1 MILLV
6 RILTTTAPT
15 TGQFS
20 FNPRKTLL
28 NLRTKHRFLF
38 RTGTG
43 RERIRKLPALLR
55 PSLFTFQLRL
65 FAGFLRFF
73 GMFVLAL
80 TGRHG
85 QLAQNLWDQRWN
97 GGRWR

>member
-6 RILTTTAPT
+6 GILTTASST

-20 FNPRKTLL
+20 FDARKTLL

-55 PSLFTFQLRL
+55 PSLFPFQLRL

-80 TGRHG
+80 TGRDGHF
-85 QLAQNLWDQRWN
+85 AQNLWDHRWN
-97 GGRWR
+97 GG